1 MTAANPNHT
10 SAGKPLGKAELN
22 KRLKKEALLRT
33 AFDLFT
39 KKGITE
45 TSISDIVKEAGVAKG
60 TFYLYFKDK
69 IDLRNLLI
77 SDRAGQLF
85 THAYDRGK
93 TMLTDDAPLVDK
105 IICLADDIIDQLNAD
120 KSLLNFISKNLSWGI
135 FKNEM
140 VHSSDNGVD
149 FASIFEESFRL
160 SPIKYKNPEVMVF
173 MLIELISSTCYSSIL
188 YNEPLPIEELK
199 PYLFQAIRDI
209 MHSQEL
215 PGEETTSVNEAAS
228 INETASVNEAASVSE
243 AVPVSEA
250 ASVSETASVNETASV
265 SETASVNES
274 ASIIETAS

>member
-1 MTAANPNHT
+1 MTSPQDNHSSAA
-10 SAGKPLGKAELN
+10 KPLGKAELN
-22 KRLKKEALLRT
+22 KRQKKEALLRT
-33 AFDLFT
+33 AFELFT

-85 THAYDRGK
+85 THAYDSAKDKVAEDG
-93 TMLTDDAPLVDK
+93 PLVDK
-105 IICLADDIIDQLNAD
+105 IIYLSDDIIDQLNAD

-135 FKNEM
+135 FKNELI
-140 VHSSDNGVD
+140 HSSDNGVD
-149 FASIFEESFRL
+149 FASIFEENFRI
-160 SPIKYKNPEVMVF
+160 SPIKYRSPEVMVF

-215 PGEETTSVNEAAS
+215 SPEEAAALEE
-228 INETASVNEAASVSE
+228 NAQ
-243 AVPVSEA
+243 
-250 ASVSETASVNETASV
+250 
-265 SETASVNES
+265 
-274 ASIIETAS
+274 